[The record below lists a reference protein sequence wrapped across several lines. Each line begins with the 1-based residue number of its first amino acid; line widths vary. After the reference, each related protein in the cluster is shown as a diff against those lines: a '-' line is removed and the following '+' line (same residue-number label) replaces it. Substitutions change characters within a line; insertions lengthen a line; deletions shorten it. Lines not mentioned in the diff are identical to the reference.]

1 VTINDLVALTPELIV
16 TGAAL
21 LLLVLDLF
29 LRPAQ
34 RHWLIWASL
43 LGLLSALAA
52 NNLIPVQDHPTV
64 QGMFASDALSR
75 YFNDVVLVIALL
87 SLLLS
92 ADYIRRQGL
101 ERGEYH
107 ALILTST
114 LGAMLMG
121 SSANLLM
128 VFLGI
133 ETLSI
138 PLYVLAGFARGQRS
152 SQEASLKYF
161 LLGAFSSAVF
171 LYGIA
176 LVYGASGTTS
186 LSTLN
191 QSLGAMAESPLL
203 LGGVGLLLVGLG
215 FKAAAVPF
223 HTWAPDV
230 YEGAPTS
237 VTAFMAVMAKV
248 GAFGALLRVFMLALS
263 QSALPQLATD
273 WGLLVGALAIL
284 TMILGNIAAV
294 VQFNLK
300 RLLAYSS
307 IAHAGYLLVAVAAS
321 SIGGETANLAISGL
335 LFYLLAYAFM
345 TLGAFGVLL
354 LLEGRGDNLSLSDL
368 AGLANRQP
376 LASAAVALFM
386 ISLAGLPPTAGFFA
400 KFYVFS
406 AVLSA
411 GSLGLVLALIGV
423 LTSVVSVYYYL
434 RVIYYLYMRPAAA
447 ERARYAST
455 GWAGVALVIIAIG
468 VLVLGIMPAPL
479 FDWASQAAVAL
490 LP

>member
-1 VTINDLVALTPELIV
+1 MTLNDLVALTPELIV

-29 LRPAQ
+29 LRPTQ

-43 LGLLSALAA
+43 AGLLGALVT
-52 NNLIPVQDHPTV
+52 NSFIPVQDHPTV

-75 YFNDVVLVIALL
+75 YFNDVVLVVALL
-87 SLLLS
+87 SMLLS

-138 PLYVLAGFARGQRS
+138 PLYVLAGFARSERS

-161 LLGAFSSAVF
+161 LLGAFSSALF

-186 LSTLN
+186 LFALKEN
-191 QSLGAMAESPLL
+191 LGAMAENPLL

-230 YEGAPTS
+230 YEGSPTS

-248 GAFGALLRVFMLALS
+248 GAFGAFLRVFMLALS
-263 QSALPQLATD
+263 QLAPD

-284 TMILGNIAAV
+284 TMILGNVAAV
-294 VQFNLK
+294 VQLNLK

-321 SIGGETANLAISGL
+321 AGGGETANLATSGL

-354 LLEGRGDNLSLSDL
+354 LLEGRGENLALGDL
-368 AGLANRQP
+368 AGLANHRP
-376 LASAAVALFM
+376 LTSAAMALFM

-406 AVLSA
+406 AALSA
-411 GSLGLVLALIGV
+411 GRLGLVLALIGV

-434 RVIYYLYMRPAAA
+434 RVIYYLYMRPATVK
-447 ERARYAST
+447 RARYAST
-455 GWAGVALVIIAIG
+455 GWALSALVIIAVG

-490 LP
+490 LR